1 MDDEY
6 DIETFANITLTN
18 KRLVKSISRV
28 ITLDTSEGAEVSL
41 MSIPLRNYS
50 SSKMVVFSKPIYL
63 FFIAIGILIAIYF
76 NLKSPNYGLNFPFNM
91 KEFFEDP
98 YIMICTL
105 SSLVS
110 LFYLFMYIKSF
121 DSFLSIETLGGEK
134 MTTRLEGKRT
144 LVYEFINQIEEQAEK
159 EL

>member
-18 KRLVKSISRV
+18 KRLVKTTTGV
-28 ITLDTSEGAEVSL
+28 IALGTSKGAEVSL

-50 SSKMVVFSKPIYL
+50 SSKMIVFSKPIYL
-63 FFIAIGILIAIYF
+63 FFIAIGIFITIYF

-91 KEFFEDP
+91 QEFFADIN
-98 YIMICTL
+98 IMISTL
-105 SSLVS
+105 SLLVS
-110 LFYLFMYIKSF
+110 LFYLYMYIKSF
-121 DSFLSIETLGGEK
+121 ESFLSVETVGGEK
-134 MTTRLEGKRT
+134 MTTRLEGKKT
-144 LVYEFINQIEEQAEK
+144 LVYQFINQIEEQAEK

>member
-1 MDDEY
+1 MDDEH

-18 KRLVKSISRV
+18 KRLVKHTAGIV
-28 ITLDTSEGAEVSL
+28 TLGTSEGAEVSL

-50 SSKMVVFSKPIYL
+50 SSKMVIFSKPIYL
-63 FFIAIGILIAIYF
+63 FFITIGIFIAIYF

-105 SSLVS
+105 STLVS

-121 DSFLSIETLGGEK
+121 DSCLSVETVGGEK
-134 MTTRLEGKRT
+134 MTTRLQGKRT
-144 LVYEFINQIEEQAEK
+144 LVYQFINQIEEQAEK